1 MRRNMFDV
9 GVCAIS
15 HVCSYTIAMHQNYK
29 PEKKIRFFLI
39 AKTSEF
45 QIKLKDTDVV
55 KDKKKLISS
64 IQHSQVLKF
73 DKSMFPRTQTT
84 ISNQKYNV

>member
-1 MRRNMFDV
+1 MFDV

-29 PEKKIRFFLI
+29 PEKKNRFFLI
-39 AKTSEF
+39 ASEF
-45 QIKLKDTDVV
+45 QIKLKHTDVV

-73 DKSMFPRTQTT
+73 DKSMFPRTQTR
-84 ISNQKYNV
+84 ISDQKYNV

>member
-1 MRRNMFDV
+1 MFDV

-29 PEKKIRFFLI
+29 PGKKIRFFLI

-84 ISNQKYNV
+84 ISDQKYNV